1 MAPLY
6 AAKLPDHGGDA
17 RRRSSME
24 YRWRRSRQS
33 GKLAYEAHRREGE
46 GIIAMIAPHPRPKSS
61 VFVVKLKAR
70 TKDDGSIRSLR
81 WLLKRL
87 LRGHRLICVSVT
99 EERAA

>member
-1 MAPLY
+1 MT
-6 AAKLPDHGGDA
+6 
-17 RRRSSME
+17 
-24 YRWRRSRQS
+24 
-33 GKLAYEAHRREGE
+33 
-46 GIIAMIAPHPRPKSS
+46 APHPRPKSS